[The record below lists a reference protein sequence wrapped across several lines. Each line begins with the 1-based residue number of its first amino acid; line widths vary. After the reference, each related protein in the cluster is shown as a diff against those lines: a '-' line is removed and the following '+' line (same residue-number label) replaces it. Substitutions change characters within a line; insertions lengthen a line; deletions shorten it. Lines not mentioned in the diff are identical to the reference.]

1 MSAPQLSLPQKRA
14 DAIRRCIAKY
24 QLPPNPAIDEALLR
38 YPGTPD
44 RPSKK
49 LAVLILA
56 YKREVLIRDLGRL
69 SDQPGTQ
76 VRALRDDGFIFQGD
90 GPNSF
95 LYLNDDGVPC
105 RKILGFAQP
114 RREIKRRARA
124 ILEKSVAACVS
135 AIETYN
141 KPDFS
146 YREETFSILLV
157 NAWELLL
164 KAKIVYDNND
174 AFEPI
179 QATDHLGSPRRGRSG
194 NLLTIDISHC
204 LAILARHNQLSRN
217 ARTNLEML
225 MEVRDNAIHY
235 LTKDRDFRQKVQEIG
250 VASLKNYVTA
260 IHAWFNTDLSA
271 YNFYLVPM
279 SGFQST
285 DAAALAAQSK
295 EQELQNL
302 LRYFQAM
309 EGAGTDNREDIYAV
323 TLQLTPQFVLVSAA
337 ERAPAH
343 EAPDDDGTR
352 IHW

>member
-1 MSAPQLSLPQKRA
+1 MSAPTLALAQKRA
-14 DAIRRCIAKY
+14 DAIKRCMAKY
-24 QLPPNPAIDEALLR
+24 HLPANPAIDEALLR

-49 LAVLILA
+49 LAVLIMA
-56 YKREVLIRDLGRL
+56 YKREVPIRDLSRL

-76 VRALRDDGFIFQGD
+76 IRALRDNGFIFQGG

-95 LYLNDDGVPC
+95 HYLNEDGAPC

-124 ILEKSVAACVS
+124 ILEKSIAACVA
-135 AIETYN
+135 AIDTYN
-141 KPDFS
+141 KPDCS

-164 KAKIVYDNND
+164 KARIIYDNND
-174 AFEPI
+174 AVESI

-250 VASLKNYVTA
+250 VASLQNYMTA
-260 IHAWFNTDLSA
+260 VHAWFNTDLSA
-271 YNFYLVPM
+271 YNFCLLPLA
-279 SGFQST
+279 FFR
-285 DAAALAAQSK
+285 AADPLAMAAQGK
-295 EQELQNL
+295 ERELQNL

-309 EGAGTDNREDIYAV
+309 EGASTDNREDLYAV
-323 TLQLTPQFVLVSAA
+323 TLRLAPQFVSASIPA
-337 ERAPAH
+337 GAPAG
-343 EAPDDDGTR
+343 ESPDEDGMR
-352 IHW
+352 IQR